1 MQIGYLTRNEYEP
14 GKLANPLSG
23 FKPSMFERDGER
35 MAQADQL
42 EQLDVASVFI
52 RLESGHSN
60 RSTVQHAKFDPNDFR
75 YLVHG
80 TNERN
85 LPSIRCRGLLRGGTR
100 GGRQDVHFAFDCS

>member
-1 MQIGYLTRNEYEP
+1 
-14 GKLANPLSG
+14 
-23 FKPSMFERDGER
+23 MFERDGER

-80 TNERN
+80 TNER
-85 LPSIRCRGLLRGGTR
+85 R
-100 GGRQDVHFAFDCS
+100 RQDVHFAFDCSLTTMQDSLRPESDCS